1 MQANPILLQRKY
13 SRIIEIFAQTE
24 NISLEQA
31 LDFFY
36 LSELY
41 KEISEGISDMHC
53 RSDQYLME
61 ELDYEWK
68 EAKS

>member
-36 LSELY
+36 LIINL
-41 KEISEGISDMHC
+41 K
-53 RSDQYLME
+53 
-61 ELDYEWK
+61 
-68 EAKS
+68 